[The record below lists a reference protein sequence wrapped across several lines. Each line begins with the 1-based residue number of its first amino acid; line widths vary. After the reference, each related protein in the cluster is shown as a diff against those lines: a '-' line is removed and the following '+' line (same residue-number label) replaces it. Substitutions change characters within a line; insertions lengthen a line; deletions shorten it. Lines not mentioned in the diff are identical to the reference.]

1 MKITRIKSPK
11 FRVGRY
17 ILNEYKLRQLLLEVC
32 KGEKPSNLKIK
43 DMQGNVIPILED
55 GTLSATPYG
64 FDINSNIT
72 LEKIKFKRLNS
83 KK

>member
-1 MKITRIKSPK
+1 
-11 FRVGRY
+11 
-17 ILNEYKLRQLLLEVC
+17 
-32 KGEKPSNLKIK
+32 
-43 DMQGNVIPILED
+43 MQGNVIPILED

>member
-17 ILNEYKLRQLLLEVC
+17 ILNEYELRQLLLEVC
-32 KGEKPSNLKIK
+32 KGEKPSNFKIK
-43 DMQGNVIPILED
+43 DMQGNVFPILED